1 MPEMKTTLMEDDI
14 KMLKLEYL
22 SNHLSD
28 LPQILN
34 LSLGTNSKFNIIALH
49 EVYFINIGFGIS
61 TTTKKTV

>member
-34 LSLGTNSKFNIIALH
+34 LSLGTNSKFNIIALN

-61 TTTKKTV
+61 TTKKTV